1 MFDFLGFGKGAA
13 APAADQAGAVRAI
26 AAKLEALEP
35 RIARF
40 VAAFAYLLGRVAH
53 ADLAVS
59 SEETASMERLITE
72 RAGLPGDLAALVVEI
87 AKAQNRLFGGTENF
101 LVARE
106 FREISTPEERS
117 GLLRC
122 LFAVAAADHAISAA
136 EEAQARL
143 IAAEMGLSQEEFV
156 RIRAEFSEHREVL
169 RGLRRPT

>member
-1 MFDFLGFGKGAA
+1 MFEFLGFGKAAA

-35 RIARF
+35 RVARF

-59 SEETASMERLITE
+59 AEETASMERLIAE
-72 RAGLPGDLAALVVEI
+72 RSGLPGDLAALVVEI
-87 AKAQNRLFGGTENF
+87 AKAQNRMFGGTENF

-106 FREISTPEERS
+106 FREISSPEERH

-143 IAAEMGLSQEEFV
+143 IANELGLSQEEFV

-169 RGLRRPT
+169 RGLRRPS

>member
-1 MFDFLGFGKGAA
+1 MFEFLGFGKGAA
-13 APAADQAGAVRAI
+13 APAEDQAGAVRAI

-35 RIARF
+35 RVARF
-40 VAAFAYLLGRVAH
+40 LAAFAYLLGRVAH

-59 SEETASMERLITE
+59 AEETASMERLIAE
-72 RAGLPGDLAALVVEI
+72 RSGLPADMAALVAEI

-106 FREISTPEERS
+106 FREISTPEERA

-143 IAAEMGLSQEEFV
+143 IANELGLAQEEFV

-169 RGLRRPT
+169 RGLRRPS